1 MDILV
6 RACHERIVFFTLN
19 QKAEPKSEV
28 NHKTSHFPIPFF
40 YLLIASLIFNV
51 HSSLAKELPTSLK
64 EIPAQ
69 DNLPDLFKFDNG
81 KKVKDLKDWKERRK
95 ELVEPLMF
103 YQYGS
108 IPPRPDKVT
117 PKLDKEKAH
126 PSGIGKERWITLI
139 IDSKRKLQMRLV
151 IYEPNTPGP
160 HPVIIEE
167 EGSLGGSKNA
177 ERFMKKNYLFIEYAR
192 HDLDPDRKGT
202 EGPAQKAYP
211 ENDWETLAV
220 WAWGGMRVVDYLEGR
235 TDVDMKKIAITG
247 HSRGGKMALLAGAL
261 DERISLVVPN
271 GSGAGGAGSSR
282 ILGPGAESI
291 GMNDK
296 PHWYHPRIRIFAE
309 NEAHLPFD
317 QHFLKALVAP
327 RGLFCIESTDDLYAN
342 PLGTYATS
350 RAAMPVY
357 ELYGVPERNA
367 IRFRRGGHT
376 FSGSDWTSL
385 LDYAELTF
393 YGRVPQDGQSFWQN
407 PAEVTPR
414 PDRGGESGFLRVG
427 HAGNKGDYNYPRVG
441 SFGSVNH
448 DYEIGRYKVSNA
460 EYALFLNWAACES
473 DPSGFYNSKMRIRR
487 ELKGGKIIY
496 GAYPATANAAV
507 TYVSWYDALLY
518 CNWLGGNYGTSLDD
532 STGQRNKGAKYF
544 LPTEDEWYKAAY
556 YDPKTKKYKLYPL
569 RDSHKI
575 ENSEKLA
582 SKSSYGMR
590 GTSDHVWEWTESKVG
605 EAFRGI
611 RSDSWFQGNNYQA
624 AGRYYSNP
632 NLELGHLGFRV
643 ARTSPESTNTNEVKK
658 KSLQK
663 KARKFRR

>member
-6 RACHERIVFFTLN
+6 RACHELIVFFTLN
-19 QKAEPKSEV
+19 QIASLKSEA
-28 NHKTSHFPIPFF
+28 TQLISHFPMQYL
-40 YLLIASLIFNV
+40 YLLMASLIFSV
-51 HSSLAKELPTSLK
+51 PLSLAKELPTSLK
-64 EIPAQ
+64 ELPAQ

-81 KKVKDLKDWKERRK
+81 KKVKYLKDWKERRK

-108 IPPRPDKVT
+108 IPPRPDKIISR
-117 PKLDKEKAH
+117 LDKEKDH
-126 PSGIGKERWITLI
+126 TSGVGKEKWITLI
-139 IDSKRKLQMRLV
+139 IGSKRKLEMRLV

-177 ERFMKKNYLFIEYAR
+177 VRFMKKNYLFIEYAR

-202 EGPAQKAYP
+202 IGPAQKAYP
-211 ENDWETLAV
+211 EHDWETLAV
-220 WAWGGMRVVDYLEGR
+220 WAWGGMRVVDYLESR
-235 TDVDMKKIAITG
+235 NDVDMKSIAITG

-261 DERISLVVPN
+261 DERISLVIPN

-350 RAAMPVY
+350 NAVIPVY
-357 ELYGVPERNA
+357 ELYGVPKKNA

-393 YGRVPQDGQSFWQN
+393 YGRTSQDGQSFWQS

-414 PDRGGESGFLRVG
+414 PGSGGESGFIRVG

-441 SFGSVNH
+441 SFGLVDH
-448 DYEIGRYKVSNA
+448 EYEIGRYKVSNA
-460 EYALFLNWAACES
+460 QYASFLNWAACES
-473 DPSGFYNSKMRIRR
+473 DSNGLYNPKMRISRKLR
-487 ELKGGKIIY
+487 KGRIIY
-496 GAYPATANAAV
+496 DAYPATANAAV
-507 TYVSWYDALLY
+507 TYVSWYDALRY
-518 CNWLGGNYGTSLDD
+518 CNWFGVSYEISGQD
-532 STGQRNKGAKYF
+532 STGQRKEDAEYF

-575 ENSEKLA
+575 ENSERLA
-582 SKSSYGMR
+582 SKSSYGMME
-590 GTSDHVWEWTESKVG
+590 TSDHVWEWTESKVG

-632 NLELGHLGFRV
+632 DLELGHLGFRV
-643 ARTSPESTNTNEVKK
+643 ARTPSQSPDKKEVKK
-658 KSLQK
+658 KSAQK
-663 KARKFRR
+663 RARKFRR

>member
-1 MDILV
+1 MQFI
-6 RACHERIVFFTLN
+6 
-19 QKAEPKSEV
+19 
-28 NHKTSHFPIPFF
+28 
-40 YLLIASLIFNV
+40 YLLIASLLFSV
-51 HSSLAKELPTSLK
+51 LLSSAKELPTSLK
-64 EIPAQ
+64 ELPAQ
-69 DNLPDLFKFDNG
+69 KNLPDLFKFDNG
-81 KKVKDLKDWKERRK
+81 KKVKDLNDWKQRRK

-117 PKLDKEKAH
+117 PRLDKEKAH
-126 PSGIGKERWITLI
+126 SSGIGKEHWITLI
-139 IDSKRKLQMRLV
+139 IDSKKKLEMRLV

-192 HDLDPDRKGT
+192 HDLDPDRKNTTGA
-202 EGPAQKAYP
+202 AQKAYP
-211 ENDWETLAV
+211 EYDWETLAV
-220 WAWGGMRVVDYLEGR
+220 WAWGGMRVVDYLESR
-235 TDVDMKKIAITG
+235 NDVDMKKIAITG

-282 ILGPGAESI
+282 VLGPGAESI

-350 RAAMPVY
+350 DAAMPVY

-376 FSGSDWTSL
+376 FSDSDWTSL
-385 LDYAELTF
+385 LDFAELTF
-393 YGRVPQDGQSFWQN
+393 YGKNPNDSQSFWQS

-414 PDRGGESGFLRVG
+414 PDSGGEPSYVRVG
-427 HAGNKGDYNYPRVG
+427 NAENKGDYNYPRVG
-441 SFGSVNH
+441 SFGSVGH
-448 DYEIGRYKVSNA
+448 EYEISRYKVSNA
-460 EYALFLNWAACES
+460 EYASFLNVAVPES
-473 DPSGFYNSKMRIRR
+473 DPNGLYNPKMRIRK
-487 ELKGGKIIY
+487 EFKNGKIIY
-496 GAYPATANAAV
+496 APYPATANAAV
-507 TYVSWYDALLY
+507 TYVSWYDALHY
-518 CNWLGGNYGTSLDD
+518 CNWLGGNYEISVQGSA
-532 STGQRNKGAKYF
+532 GQRKKGAKYF

-569 RDSHKI
+569 RNSHKI
-575 ENSEKLA
+575 ENSDKLP
-582 SKSSYGMR
+582 SKSSYGMME
-590 GTSDHVWEWTESKVG
+590 TTDHVWEWTESKAG

-632 NLELGHLGFRV
+632 DLELGHLGFRV
-643 ARTSPESTNTNEVKK
+643 ARNPVKSPDKNEVKNK
-658 KSLQK
+658 GFQK
-663 KARKFRR
+663 RARKFRR